1 MPAILQSTSEDL
13 QSVSLDKPILFI
25 GRHPDCD
32 LVIKNSRKVSRKHC
46 CIVEI
51 NGSFMIRDLGSTN
64 GVQVNSRR
72 ITGLKTLKAEDAVT
86 IGDCEFIFK
95 PAQPVQQP
103 EPATPD
109 AKDAKKKEES
119 RNEDSPYNFDLED
132 IKILPDVPEQELS
145 SDIPILLDEPVDDGF
160 DIGASPFNP
169 DRNKSH
175 KRNRSDSD
183 SQVELIAD

>member
-1 MPAILQSTSEDL
+1 MPAVLQSTSDDL
-13 QSVSLDKPILFI
+13 QSVSLDKPILLI

-51 NGSFMIRDLGSTN
+51 DGTFMVRDLGSTN
-64 GVQVNSRR
+64 GIQINSRR
-72 ITGLKTLKAEDAVT
+72 VTGLKTLQAGDNLT

-95 PAQPVQQP
+95 PAQYAQQP
-103 EPATPD
+103 KQVVPKVK
-109 AKDAKKKEES
+109 KDDS
-119 RNEDSPYNFDLED
+119 DDEDSPYSFDLED
-132 IKILPDVPEQELS
+132 IKILPDVPDHELS
-145 SDIPILLDEPVDDGF
+145 SDIPILLDDPVDDGF
-160 DIGASPFNP
+160 DIGAAPFNP
-169 DRNKSH
+169 ARSKPR

>member
-51 NGSFMIRDLGSTN
+51 DGSFMVRDLGSTN
-64 GVQVNSRR
+64 GVQINSRR
-72 ITGLKTLKAEDAVT
+72 ISGLKTLKAEDTVT

-95 PAQPVQQP
+95 PAQLVQQP
-103 EPATPD
+103 GPATPEVKKTED
-109 AKDAKKKEES
+109 SKD
-119 RNEDSPYNFDLED
+119 EDSPYSFDLED
-132 IKILPDVPEQELS
+132 IKILPDVPEHELS

-169 DRNKSH
+169 ARNKSH

>member
-51 NGSFMIRDLGSTN
+51 NGSFMVRDLGSTN

-72 ITGLKTLKAEDAVT
+72 ITGLKTLKAEDTVT

-95 PAQPVQQP
+95 PAQPVPQP
-103 EPATPD
+103 EPAPP
-109 AKDAKKKEES
+109 KAKKKEDS
-119 RNEDSPYNFDLED
+119 GNEDSPYSFDLED

-160 DIGASPFNP
+160 DIGAPPFNP
-169 DRNKSH
+169 ARNKPR

>member
-1 MPAILQSTSEDL
+1 MPAILQSTSDEI
-13 QSVSLDKPILFI
+13 QSVSLDKPILLI

-46 CIVEI
+46 CVVEI
-51 NGSFMIRDLGSTN
+51 NGTFMVRDLGSTN
-64 GVQVNSRR
+64 GIQINSRR
-72 ITGLKTLKAEDAVT
+72 ISGLKVLQADDCLT

-95 PAQPVQQP
+95 PAQSAPKKKQPVP
-103 EPATPD
+103 E
-109 AKDAKKKEES
+109 AKKEDS
-119 RNEDSPYNFDLED
+119 DNEDSPYSFDLED
-132 IKILPDVPEQELS
+132 IKILPNVPDHELS

-160 DIGASPFNP
+160 DIGTPSFNP
-169 DRNKSH
+169 ARNQPR